1 MPNSPFLWLLKLLG
15 LVVLKILTQSIFGA
29 IFAFK
34 RSLSKEMERKVEE
47 DNNVNERELAS
58 NDLEIM

>member
-34 RSLSKEMERKVEE
+34 RSLKEIERKVEE